1 MQKKRR
7 ESHPTESSAAQEQ
20 VQTKQSRST
29 SISVPSKAVKMR
41 NPPEPALQNRQQ
53 EYWADNSA
61 SGILRTQHSDRNLKE
76 AAEGP
81 FQAQAPGFSHNA
93 C

>member
-1 MQKKRR
+1 MQEEKRR

-29 SISVPSKAVKMR
+29 SISVPSKAVKM
-41 NPPEPALQNRQQ
+41 PAEPALQNRQQ